1 MWLDAV
7 PSRPNMRLSVDASR
21 SNMWLGVVVSRPNVG
36 LDMDVY
42 RSNME
47 LVAIESRSNIG
58 LGVDASISN
67 LVLDA
72 VASKTDVGWA
82 WTCLSPTW
90 RWTRS
95 LPDPTWGSGSGSR
108 QGKGKPAPPPC
119 DAWLNLAQGQVS
131 PSARCPYMG
140 VRAWLTPKAAPPKL
154 EVTIFSLTIHSVPN
168 AS

>member
-1 MWLDAV
+1 MWLGAV
-7 PSRPNMRLSVDASR
+7 LSRPNMGLSVDASR
-21 SNMWLGVVVSRPNVG
+21 SNMWLGAVVSKPNVG
-36 LDMDVY
+36 LGMDAY

-47 LVAIESRSNIG
+47 LVAIESRPNMR

-67 LVLDA
+67 LALDA

-82 WTCLSPTW
+82 WTCLGPTW

-108 QGKGKPAPPPC
+108 QGKGKPTLAPC

-131 PSARCPYMG
+131 SSARCPHMG
-140 VRAWLTPKAAPPKL
+140 VQAWLTPRQPHQNLK
-154 EVTIFSLTIHSVPN
+154 
-168 AS
+168 